1 LDAISMDIAF
11 AHVRW
16 DSTRHS
22 LQKMTSWSMQKYSNG
37 NSSCFRQDLAVI
49 WVSVGFL
56 DISIRWWLREIFM
69 AWWVP
74 VQSVHNDSSQVT
86 HQRTD
91 VFLLPRS
98 LHGSHGTRAIPLKHI
113 YHYYQDCREI
123 MTTYIILLT
132 HIIYL
137 VHILYLDREHLLLSG
152 VHVIV
157 WYAHLNI
164 LLACVHIA

>member
-1 LDAISMDIAF
+1 M
-11 AHVRW
+11 
-16 DSTRHS
+16 
-22 LQKMTSWSMQKYSNG
+22 
-37 NSSCFRQDLAVI
+37 
-49 WVSVGFL
+49 
-56 DISIRWWLREIFM
+56 
-69 AWWVP
+69 
-74 VQSVHNDSSQVT
+74 HNDSSQLT

-91 VFLLPRS
+91 VFKLPRS

-113 YHYYQDCREI
+113 YHHYQDCREM

-137 VHILYLDREHLLLSG
+137 VHILYLDREHLLFSR

-164 LLACVHIA
+164 LLACVHIVYCGLL